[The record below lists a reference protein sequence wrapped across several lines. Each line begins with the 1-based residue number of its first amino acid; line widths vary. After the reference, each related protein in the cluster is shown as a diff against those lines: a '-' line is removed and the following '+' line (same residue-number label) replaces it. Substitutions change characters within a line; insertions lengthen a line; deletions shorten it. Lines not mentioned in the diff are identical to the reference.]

1 MPIRVI
7 GSGCATCKKLHELT
21 EQAVTQLGMSETVT
35 YSTDI
40 QEIIAMGVMQ
50 SPVLAIGNRPVLIG
64 KVFDIEKIKHAIK
77 SNTP

>member
-21 EQAVTQLGMSETVT
+21 EQAVAQLGVSEPVT

-50 SPVLAIGNRPVLIG
+50 SPVLAVGDRPVLIG
-64 KVFDIEKIKHAIK
+64 KVFDIEKIKAAIQ
-77 SNTP
+77 SVTR